1 MDRAELKEL
10 AEARDKLLD
19 RLINSKVDGRDIDKL
34 MPIINAVDDV
44 NAAFEV
50 GNNI

>member
-1 MDRAELKEL
+1 MDRAELKEV
-10 AEARDKLLD
+10 AEARDKLID
-19 RLINSKVDGRDIDKL
+19 RLINSKVDDSDIDKL

-44 NAAFEV
+44 TAAFDA